1 VDNLDNQINADKNKI
16 LHGVVFT
23 EPEVNAL
30 IDKVAQQARLNLKV
44 KQLREGM
51 LLMMFAFL
59 FVLCIIRY
67 LGHDRLRALVHE
79 NPNK

>member
-1 VDNLDNQINADKNKI
+1 MDNLDNQINACKNKI
-16 LHGVVFT
+16 LQGVGFT
-23 EPEVNAL
+23 EPEVDAL
-30 IDKVAQQARLNLKV
+30 FDKIVQKGRLNRKL
-44 KQLREGM
+44 KQLREGV

-67 LGHDRLRALVHE
+67 LEHDRLRALVHE

>member
-1 VDNLDNQINADKNKI
+1 MDNLDNQINACKKKI
-16 LHGVVFT
+16 LQGVVFT
-23 EPEVNAL
+23 ESEVNAL
-30 IDKVAQQARLNLKV
+30 FDKIAQQARLNRKL
-44 KQLREGM
+44 KQLREGV

-67 LGHDRLRALVHE
+67 LGHDRRRALVHE